1 MRLFNF
7 RGGVHPDG
15 HKQATSCKTIET
27 LPIPKFLYVPV
38 QQHIGAPAEPEVS
51 VGDSVLKGELL
62 AHSQGAVSAPV
73 HSPTSGV
80 ISAIENHTA
89 PHPSGLPVKTIV
101 IESDGIDRW
110 ATSVAP
116 IDPFQLSA
124 EEIALRV
131 GAAGVVGMGGATF
144 PSAVKLNLRNR
155 YSIHTLVI
163 NGAECEP
170 YLTCDDRLMRERSD
184 AIIDGIRIIQKA
196 LGATKV
202 IIAIED
208 NKAVALAEMKAAAA
222 AHSDISIAKVPTRY
236 PMGSE
241 KHLIQA
247 VTGKEVPARAL
258 SADIGM
264 IVHNVGTAYA
274 VNRAVRF
281 SRPLVSRIVTISGG
295 AVREPRNLEVLL
307 GTRVSEL
314 IHYCGGYKETP
325 ARLLMGGPMMG
336 QTIPH
341 EEVPIVKGTGGIVAL
356 TKQEVVE
363 QLARPCIRCGSCV
376 TACPCGLMPLE
387 MAARSKKGDFE
398 GALGYGLMDCV
409 ACGSCSYVCPSNI
422 PLVQYFNYA
431 KGELANKQRSQHKAT
446 ETKRLAEL
454 RIDRL
459 EKEKLAKAEAAAA
472 RAAQRAAEKAAKEKA
487 AQEKAM
493 AAKQTE
499 ANSAVSQTSDSQ
511 TEVSQKA
518 DSNTEAT
525 V

>member
-15 HKQATSCKTIET
+15 HKQATSCKAIET
-27 LPIPKFLYVPV
+27 LPLPKYLYVPV
-38 QQHIGAPAEPEVS
+38 QQHIGAPAEPEVDT
-51 VGDSVLKGELL
+51 GDTILKGQLL
-62 AHSQGAVSAPV
+62 AHSQGAVSAPI
-73 HSPTSGV
+73 HAPTSGV
-80 ISAIENHTA
+80 VCAIENHTA

-101 IESDGIDRW
+101 IETDGEDRW
-110 ATSVAP
+110 ENSVTP

-170 YLTCDDRLMRERSD
+170 YLTCDDRLMRERSE

-202 IIAIED
+202 IVAIED
-208 NKAVALAEMKAAAA
+208 NKAEALAQMKAAADA
-222 AHSDISIAKVPTRY
+222 YNDVNIAKVPTRY

-274 VNRAVRF
+274 VNRSVRY

-295 AVREPRNLEVLL
+295 AVKEPRNLEVLL

-314 IHYCGGYKETP
+314 IKYCGGYREAP
-325 ARLLMGGPMMG
+325 GRLLMGGPMMG

-356 TKQEVVE
+356 TKEEVFE
-363 QLARPCIRCGSCV
+363 QLSRPCIRCASCV
-376 TACPCGLMPLE
+376 TACPCGLLPLE

-398 GALGYGLMDCV
+398 GALDYGLMDCV

-431 KGELANKQRSQHKAT
+431 KGELANKQRAQHKAT
-446 ETKRLAEL
+446 ETKRLAEI
-454 RIDRL
+454 RIERL
-459 EKEKLAKAEAAAA
+459 EKEKKAKAEAAAA
-472 RAAQRAAEKAAKEKA
+472 RAAKRAADKAAKEKA
-487 AQEKAM
+487 AKEKEAEEKSTQEDTAAQKTDELPSTPPKTEKA
-493 AAKQTE
+493 
-499 ANSAVSQTSDSQ
+499 
-511 TEVSQKA
+511 
-518 DSNTEAT
+518 T